1 MRISDWSSDVCLPIY
16 LEAMRRAHAGEIG
29 TLRYFRSE
37 HGFVQGDPAKWR
49 LKKALAGGGSLMDIG
64 IYALNAARYMT
75 GEEPIAVYAHEQT
88 ARSEPHLHEV
98 EDMIEFPLEF
108 TSGVIG
114 SCMSIDRKSVVKG
127 KRGSGR
133 VDFGGR

>member
-88 ARSEPHLHEV
+88 DRSDPRFHEV
-98 EDMIEFPLEF
+98 EYMTEFQLEFP
-108 TSGVIG
+108 SG
-114 SCMSIDRKSVVKG
+114 DRKSVV
-127 KRGSGR
+127 
-133 VDFGGR
+133 

>member
-75 GEEPIAVYAHEQT
+75 GEEPIADYAHEQND
-88 ARSEPHLHEV
+88 RRDPHIPEV
-98 EDMIEFPLEF
+98 EDNISVKTEY
-108 TSGVIG
+108 TYGHTAYH
-114 SCMSIDRKSVVKG
+114 MSRLNTNKE
-127 KRGSGR
+127 
-133 VDFGGR
+133 